1 MNSPV
6 PFDNFLRGVGDSVK
20 YGEAKYGEDSSQSG
34 SKIDEKSHSFQC

>member
-6 PFDNFLRGVGDSVK
+6 PFDNVLRGVGDSVK
-20 YGEAKYGEDSSQSG
+20 YREASSQSG